1 MCLLYSPLRHE
12 VELVL
17 PKEMDSLGKLQA
29 DETSSWSRELDVKMY
44 LIYIFDIFIFIF
56 CARSSLRLSN

>member
-29 DETSSWSRELDVKMY
+29 DETSSWSLELDVKMY
-44 LIYIFDIFIFIF
+44 LIYIFDIFIF
-56 CARSSLRLSN
+56 CVRSSLRLSN

>member
-17 PKEMDSLGKLQA
+17 PKGMDSLRKLQA
-29 DETSSWSRELDVKMY
+29 DENSSWSLEPDVKTY
-44 LIYIFDIFIFIF
+44 LIYIFDIFIFRVCF
-56 CARSSLRLSN
+56 SLQLSN

>member
-1 MCLLYSPLRHE
+1 MCLLYSPLRYE

-29 DETSSWSRELDVKMY
+29 DETSSWSLELDVKMY
-44 LIYIFDIFIFIF
+44 LIYIFDIFIF
-56 CARSSLRLSN
+56 CVRSSLRLSN